1 MERGVRGM
9 KVVIQPVNPV
19 FSEYVLQYVSEIEE
33 PRYEY
38 VGEEGFN
45 TYVFECSSDDP
56 WAAVDGIKQA
66 TRRAP
71 LGNAM
76 FCQVK
81 PYGMPTWPPLFD
93 KDKYSRS

>member
-1 MERGVRGM
+1 MR
-9 KVVIQPVNPV
+9 VVIQPVNPV
-19 FSEYVLQYVSEIEE
+19 FSEYVLRYVSKVEE
-33 PRYEY
+33 PHYEF
-38 VGEEGFN
+38 VGEEGFS
-45 TYVFECSSDDP
+45 TYVYECSSDDP
-56 WAAVDGIKQA
+56 WAAVDGIKKA
-66 TRRAP
+66 IRRAP